1 MAPGCGLPVRRRR
14 ASARLVGCLG
24 FIGRCP
30 AEQPQSG
37 PVARAPLLT
46 HEDLEAAV
54 FENFE
59 FSYRGCTQFV
69 ARMDWNEN
77 VTDDDWRVKL
87 SRVQNCLRHLER
99 LTQVP
104 GVERP
109 AALSG
114 IHVPTAIVP
123 TTAEDLPHLPPFY
136 FVLPVWDMVVSN
148 RVRLSGLYDPQEID
162 VLLRLTMPG
171 DALVDIGAN
180 VGAVTVPMASHVGR
194 AGLVY
199 SFEPFRQIFQY
210 LNANVAANGFEN
222 VHTFHTALSDE
233 EAAPLVT
240 VPAPSLVAGQNA
252 GMYGVFK
259 QNTLEP
265 NAPTSRDK
273 MEDVTVRTLDSFE
286 LPRANVI
293 KIDVEGHAPRV
304 LAGARKTLERHRPIL
319 WFEHGGT
326 AAPEAILRP
335 ELQYWCHK
343 LQETTEDTYLCAPQE
358 RQREVLKRMSEWGE
372 WGDGR

>member
-1 MAPGCGLPVRRRR
+1 MPRYRGRFGGRRRM
-14 ASARLVGCLG
+14 AARLAGCVGFFGSCG
-24 FIGRCP
+24 
-30 AEQPQSG
+30 AEPSG
-37 PVARAPLLT
+37 ARAPLLT
-46 HEDLEAAV
+46 EEDFEAAV
-54 FENFE
+54 LENFE
-59 FSYRGCTQFV
+59 FSYQGCTEYV
-69 ARMDWNEN
+69 SRMDWNEN
-77 VTDDDWRVKL
+77 VTDDEWRVKL
-87 SRVQNCLRHLER
+87 SRTVNCLRHLER
-99 LTQVP
+99 LATAP

-180 VGAVTVPMASHVGR
+180 VGSVTVPMASHVGR
-194 AGLVY
+194 DGLVY

-222 VHTFHTALSDE
+222 VYTFQTALSDGH
-233 EAAPLVT
+233 AAPLVT
-240 VPAPSLVAGQNA
+240 VPAPSLVSGQNV

-259 QNTLEP
+259 QNTLETNP
-265 NAPTSRDK
+265 PTSRDK
-273 MEDVTVRTLDSFE
+273 MEDVTVRTLDSFH
-286 LPRANVI
+286 LPRADVV

-304 LAGARKTLERHRPIL
+304 LAGGVRTLQRHRPIL
-319 WFEHGGT
+319 WFEHGDAT
-326 AAPEAILRP
+326 APEVLLQP
-335 ELQYWCHK
+335 ELQYWCTK
-343 LQETTEDTYLCAPQE
+343 VQESTEDTFLCAPRE
-358 RQREVLKRMSEWGE
+358 RQHEVLKRMSEWGE